1 VGHQGATGKG
11 GEGTRAGGA
20 FFSGTMGM
28 EGLSAE
34 KLGQDRDH
42 HLELTL
48 VAGQKGLGKQ
58 ITRSQVQKMG
68 LALTGFTKFIDP
80 ERIQII
86 GNTEMAYFRTLPP
99 SKQHEVIE
107 RICDLD
113 MACVVVTRNLEIPEE
128 LLKKAEERGI
138 PLFRTPLRSFDF
150 IERVTK
156 LLEAKLAPSTSLHGV
171 LVDVFGVGVLI
182 LGKSGIGKSECALDL
197 ILRGHRLV
205 ADDMVRIQRRS
216 PTTVLGT
223 GFEVIKHHM
232 EVRGLGIINIR
243 SLFGVEAI
251 REQKKIELVVEL
263 LEWDPNQD
271 YDRLGFEEERFTILG
286 VELPMLRIPVTPARN
301 LTTIVEVAARNYL
314 LKRMG
319 FDSALEFEKKLL
331 QTMEKPMETDSGEED
346 EVE

>member
-1 VGHQGATGKG
+1 
-11 GEGTRAGGA
+11 
-20 FFSGTMGM
+20 M
-28 EGLSAE
+28 EGFPVE

-48 VAGQKGLGKQ
+48 VAGQRGLNRR

-68 LALTGFTKFIDP
+68 LALTGFTRFIDP

-86 GNTEMAYFRTLPP
+86 GNTEMAYFRTLSP
-99 SKQHEVIE
+99 SKQEEVID

-113 MACVVVTRNLEIPEE
+113 LACVVVTRNLEIPEH

-156 LLEAKLAPSTSLHGV
+156 LLEARLAPSTSLHGV
-171 LVDVFGVGVLI
+171 LVDVFGVGVLL

-216 PTTVLGT
+216 PAAVVGT
-223 GFEVIKHHM
+223 GFDVIKHHM

-263 LEWDPNQD
+263 LEWDPAQD
-271 YDRLGFEEERFTILG
+271 YDRLGFDEEKFAVLG
-286 VELPMLRIPVTPARN
+286 VELPLLRIPVTPARN

-319 FDSALEFEKKLL
+319 FDSALEFEKRLL
-331 QTMEKPMETDSGEED
+331 QTMEKPMEAVPGEED